1 MFAVVTGAG
10 GFIGSHVAEA
20 LIARGNSVR
29 LLVRDPAALG
39 GLPHVS
45 VAEVFRG
52 DVRDR
57 QDVAEAVKDA
67 DVIYHCAAAVGPEF
81 TAADIYS
88 INRDGVANLLEAVH
102 QARRGR
108 VVLLSSVNVLGS
120 RDLDPATED
129 LPWRYS
135 NDPAADVKIQVEML
149 AREYVERGVDLV
161 VVRPG
166 FVYGPRDRH
175 NLPRLAQ
182 AVQRG
187 KFVFIGSR
195 NHVVP
200 IVHVSDLV
208 QALLLA
214 GDVPTARGRTYHVTD
229 GSRTTIG
236 ELVDRIADVLE
247 CPRPTK
253 VLPFA
258 VPFAACVFFET
269 LNRLGWRRRPGPI
282 SRASLRF
289 LGTSRYVDVSR
300 ACRELGY
307 QPRVRMEEGVE
318 GVLRLTEQ
326 GERTHVATGAC

>member
-1 MFAVVTGAG
+1 VVTGAA

-20 LIARGNSVR
+20 LIGRGDNVR
-29 LLVRDPAALG
+29 LLVRDPAAL
-39 GLPHVS
+39 PFQPDSSAV
-45 VAEVFRG
+45 EVYRG

-57 QDVAEAVKDA
+57 HVVVEAVKDA
-67 DVIYHCAAAVGPEF
+67 DVIYHCAAAVGPQF
-81 TAADIYS
+81 TTAGIYS
-88 INRDGVANLLEAVH
+88 TNRDGVASVLEAAH
-102 QARRGR
+102 QAGCGR

-120 RDLDPATED
+120 CHLDPATED

-135 NDPAADVKIQVEML
+135 NDPAADVKIEAEML
-149 AREYVERGVDLV
+149 ALEYLDRGVDV
-161 VVRPG
+161 VVIRPG

-182 AVQRG
+182 AVERG

-200 IVHVSDLV
+200 IVHVADLV
-208 QALLLA
+208 QALLAA
-214 GDVPTARGRTYHVTD
+214 GAIRAARGRTYHITD

-236 ELVDRIADVLE
+236 ELIDCIADVLHA
-247 CPRPTK
+247 PRPQK

-258 VPFAACVFFET
+258 IPFAACLLFET
-269 LNRLGWRRRPGPI
+269 LNRLGLRRGPGPI
-282 SRASLRF
+282 NRAGLRF

-300 ACRELGY
+300 ARRELGY

-318 GVLRLTEQ
+318 ALLRLKEEGEQ
-326 GERTHVATGAC
+326 KHVTTGVC